1 VTAAP
6 ERDETRRSEADATY
20 TSGFSKNVE
29 FLIAPWFV
37 IFGIGFASIVLF
49 VPPDPYVH
57 QAPPPPGWERSTL
70 IMVGAFVLLGL
81 VMGYFAFFRRV
92 YRLELVGDTLS
103 WFLPFRRLVGRAPVS
118 DIVEIWSTLTLQWSV
133 RNSVLQLQNGQRITI
148 RRRAEMRSFVAR
160 LREISPTISVEDWL
174 VAQAPLRELPAQ
186 MRADREPGS

>member
-1 VTAAP
+1 
-6 ERDETRRSEADATY
+6 
-20 TSGFSKNVE
+20 
-29 FLIAPWFV
+29 
-37 IFGIGFASIVLF
+37 
-49 VPPDPYVH
+49 
-57 QAPPPPGWERSTL
+57 
-70 IMVGAFVLLGL
+70 
-81 VMGYFAFFRRV
+81 MGYFAFFRRV

-133 RNSVLQLQNGQRITI
+133 RNSVLQLRNGQRITI